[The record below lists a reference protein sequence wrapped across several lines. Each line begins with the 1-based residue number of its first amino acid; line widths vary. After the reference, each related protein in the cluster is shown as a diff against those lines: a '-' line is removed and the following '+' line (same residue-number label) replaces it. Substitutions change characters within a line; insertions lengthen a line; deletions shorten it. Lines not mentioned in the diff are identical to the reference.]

1 MLRAC
6 PRPFGIV
13 QRRIAAQVILCQRKL
28 QGDAMPGADSGPYE
42 AMVKS
47 RWTSGTPLA
56 LQHAAARRGSFPL
69 TP

>member
-1 MLRAC
+1 MSE
-6 PRPFGIV
+6 
-13 QRRIAAQVILCQRKL
+13 
-28 QGDAMPGADSGPYE
+28 ADSGPNE

-69 TP
+69 AP